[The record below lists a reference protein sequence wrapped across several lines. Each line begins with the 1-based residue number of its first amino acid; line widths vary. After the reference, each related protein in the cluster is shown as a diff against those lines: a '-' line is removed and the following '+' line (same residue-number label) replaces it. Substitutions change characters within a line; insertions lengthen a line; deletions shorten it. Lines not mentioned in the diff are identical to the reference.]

1 MHGSGLIPKASL
13 KQNLTNKEGI
23 EMTNH
28 NENESQYK
36 TSGVADMAL
45 RKAALIAGF
54 GLLIMTIAAIFAEF
68 ARTSLIVA
76 GDATTTANN
85 IIAKEVLFRSGIF
98 GYLIVIMLD
107 VIVAWALY
115 VFLKPVNKNLSLLA
129 GWFRIVYAAVFG
141 ASLLNLVTVLGFL
154 NSSVYLKVLG
164 TDQLYTQLMLSLNA
178 FNNDWNI
185 ALVFFGLHLGLL
197 GYLVLKSNYIPK
209 FLGILLIIAG
219 LGYLIDS
226 LGKIL
231 IPGYNVTI
239 AMFTFIGELLL
250 MFWLLIKGS
259 KNQEDRA

>member
-1 MHGSGLIPKASL
+1 MNTDK
-13 KQNLTNKEGI
+13 
-23 EMTNH
+23 
-28 NENESQYK
+28 K
-36 TSGVADMAL
+36 TIADISL

-54 GLLIMTIAAIFAEF
+54 GLLIMTVAAIYAEF

-76 GDATTTANN
+76 GDVTITANN
-85 IIAKEVLFRSGIF
+85 IMAKEILFRSGIF
-98 GYLIVIMLD
+98 GYIIVIVLD
-107 VIVAWALY
+107 VVVAWTLY
-115 VFLKPVNKNLSLLA
+115 VFLKPVNKSLSLLA
-129 GWFRIVYAAVFG
+129 SWFRIVYAAIFG
-141 ASLLNLVTVLGFL
+141 ISLFNLVTVLELL
-154 NSSVYLKVLG
+154 NSSDYLKVFKIDELH
-164 TDQLYTQLMLSLNA
+164 TQVMLSLNA
-178 FNNDWNI
+178 FNDGWNI

-231 IPGYNVTI
+231 IPNYNVTI

-259 KNQEDRA
+259 KIQ